1 MDEDPKPF
9 ASSAPPRTEESS
21 DASVQSAPK
30 PSPIETAARGFQ
42 SLRSIFTKWFS
53 SPNRR
58 KLTLQIIA
66 FVAVL
71 ITLWFLIPNQKSIE
85 ALGQLGT
92 KIGYPG
98 FFLAQAILPL
108 LGFPIMPFLVIGS
121 FSFGFIPC
129 LLGTAAATAIQLPLA
144 YLIGTRILK
153 NMIHHLSEWF
163 EFPIFKIQ
171 TQDQVK
177 FIFFIKLVPGLSQ
190 TLRHYILAIAHVPF
204 RQFFLI
210 SWSMSMTFSIIVL
223 LASRTL
229 KTGGNWNIYL
239 AVACLALI
247 IAIVVILRK
256 QTPPENPARDD
267 SQLL

>member
-9 ASSAPPRTEESS
+9 PSSTPPPGDISE
-21 DASVQSAPK
+21 ASVQSPAK
-30 PSPIETAARGFQ
+30 PSPMDTALRGFQ
-42 SLRSIFTKWFS
+42 SVRTLFTKWFT

-58 KLTLQIIA
+58 KLTLQIVA
-66 FVAVL
+66 FSAVL
-71 ITLWFLIPNQKSIE
+71 VTLWFLIPNQKSIT

-92 KIGYPG
+92 EIGYPG

-153 NMIHHLSEWF
+153 NMINHLSEWF
-163 EFPIFKIQ
+163 EFPLIKLQ

-239 AVACLALI
+239 ALACLTLI

-256 QTPPENPARDD
+256 QTPSDPPAKKD
-267 SQLL
+267 SQLP